1 MSRACI
7 VLVLLVISP
16 LHTSA
21 HAQDARGA
29 FFSTLRDL
37 CGARFEGA
45 KTFPDDPNDAFAG
58 KLLVAEVVSCSDTVV
73 RVPFLV
79 GEDRSRTWVFRR
91 GANSLQLQHD
101 HRHEDGTPDEVNLYG
116 GMATATGTAR
126 SQSFPADAHT
136 ARLIPAAVTNVWTVS
151 LNANASV
158 LTYHLERDGR
168 PRFNAEL
175 RRVPRGASAATPAQ
189 SSAVDSIFRAFTRPG
204 SPGCIVGVNRSGVP
218 LLRRAYGL
226 ADIER
231 GIPLAPGMP
240 SEIGSVSKQFT
251 ASALL
256 LLVQDGRLSLDD
268 DVRKHWP
275 TFPDFGQKVTVRHL
289 LNHTSGVRDQFGLL
303 DLVGRPSGEVVH
315 TVREVVNL
323 LERQRTLN
331 FPVNTEYLYS
341 NTGYTFANLLVE
353 RLSGQPFTVFTTERL
368 FKPLGLRHAEWRRDF
383 RHLVPGRVLA
393 YRAAPPGAGQ
403 WEMDF
408 PFSELHGSG
417 GLLLTID
424 EMIAWTEA
432 LHAGAVGRPGFLAE
446 LTRSG
451 RLERGTETGYALGLS
466 VGDWRGVRV
475 VSHTGSTAGYRAF
488 LAHYPESGHT
498 VALQCNTGTANSVA
512 LGQGVSALF
521 LGDRLKAAV
530 AADAVDLAG
539 APAAGSAA
547 TTPVARP
554 APDRAFFARL
564 VGRYH
569 DAETGATVEL
579 AMEDSVVVMRF
590 PPARSVR
597 LRLVAADSL
606 MGPGRAIRVRRDAAG
621 VPVGFTYHAGRVR
634 NIRFDRVR

>member
-1 MSRACI
+1 VNRA
-7 VLVLLVISP
+7 
-16 LHTSA
+16 
-21 HAQDARGA
+21 
-29 FFSTLRDL
+29 
-37 CGARFEGA
+37 
-45 KTFPDDPNDAFAG
+45 
-58 KLLVAEVVSCSDTVV
+58 
-73 RVPFLV
+73 
-79 GEDRSRTWVFRR
+79 
-91 GANSLQLQHD
+91 
-101 HRHEDGTPDEVNLYG
+101 GTPL
-116 GMATATGTAR
+116 A
-126 SQSFPADAHT
+126 
-136 ARLIPAAVTNVWTVS
+136 
-151 LNANASV
+151 
-158 LTYHLERDGR
+158 
-168 PRFNAEL
+168 
-175 RRVPRGASAATPAQ
+175 
-189 SSAVDSIFRAFTRPG
+189 
-204 SPGCIVGVNRSGVP
+204 
-218 LLRRAYGL
+218 RRAYGY
-226 ADIER
+226 ADLER

-256 LLVQDGRLSLDD
+256 LLAQEGKLSLDD
-268 DVRKHWP
+268 DVRTHWP

-303 DLVGRPSGEVVH
+303 DLVGRPNGEVVH
-315 TVREVVNL
+315 TVREVVDL

-353 RLSGQPFTVFTTERL
+353 RLSGQPFTEFTTERL
-368 FKPLGLRHAEWRRDF
+368 FKPLGLVGAAWRANF

-393 YRAAPPGAGQ
+393 YRAAPGAPGAPAAPSR

-451 RLERGTETGYALGLS
+451 RLENGKETGYALGLS
-466 VGDWRGVRV
+466 VGEWRGVRV

-498 VALQCNTGTANSVA
+498 VALQCNTATANSSA
-512 LGQGVSALF
+512 LGQGVAAIF
-521 LGDRLKAAV
+521 LADRLKAAV

-539 APAAGSAA
+539 AAANAA
-547 TTPVARP
+547 TEPASANAGAAVRP
-554 APDRAFFARL
+554 APDRALFARL
-564 VGRYH
+564 AGRYH

-579 AMEDSVVVMRF
+579 ASEDSVMVLRY

-606 MGPGRAIRVRRDAAG
+606 MGPGRAIRVRRDASGA
-621 VPVGFTYHAGRVR
+621 PVGFAYHAGRVR
-634 NIRFDRVR
+634 NIRFDRLP